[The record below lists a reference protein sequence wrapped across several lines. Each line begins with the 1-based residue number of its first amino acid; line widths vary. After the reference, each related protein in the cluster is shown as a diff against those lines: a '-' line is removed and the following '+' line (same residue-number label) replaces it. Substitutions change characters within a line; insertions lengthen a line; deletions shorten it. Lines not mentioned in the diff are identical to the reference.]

1 MEELTYTMFGAA
13 VGLNIFFWIIQDQG
27 LTTMQNDR
35 IIKHN
40 EKTGQGNGMIRFV
53 LGMFIVFGA
62 VGGLEA
68 DTASWTEFGLA
79 TLLGFVL
86 MLWGLGKILE
96 QEEYQ
101 QGLTNTIVEHIIYT
115 QSLINRERNK
125 WRM

>member
-1 MEELTYTMFGAA
+1 
-13 VGLNIFFWIIQDQG
+13 

-40 EKTGQGNGMIRFV
+40 EETGQGNGMIRFV
-53 LGMFIVFGA
+53 LGLFIVFGA

-86 MLWGLGKILE
+86 MFWGLGKILE

-101 QGLTNTIVEHIIYT
+101 
-115 QSLINRERNK
+115 
-125 WRM
+125 